1 MQIRLDYLI
10 AVAEEQN
17 VTRAAKRLFISQ
29 PALTKYINQVEEY
42 FGVRIFDRSRNPV
55 TLTDAGNYL
64 LREQGKIE
72 TEQMTLRRRPEM
84 MGSNRERITIGTG
97 FGRGEAWVPKIL
109 QDFCPRHPE
118 VDVRLH
124 CCGELELMDLLTSG
138 KVDLAIGTCD
148 FSSELVVSQAL
159 LSEKLRLAI
168 PLSFG
173 VFPEGFD
180 AEESIDSP
188 YLLQPEQLN
197 GLPYI
202 APDEHMGSF
211 TSYQTL
217 LHQHGVRFG
226 RLISSNSSAA
236 IRGMVKAGLGY
247 TYLSV
252 SDLRIWL
259 DRDGRPLVGFATIA
273 GLSMQRSCNYG
284 YLPGHPKIGYLEE
297 LSRILVAVVKGS
309 GN

>member
-72 TEQMTLRRRPEM
+72 TEQMKLRRRLEM
-84 MGSNRERITIGTG
+84 MSSNRVRITIGTG
-97 FGRGEAWVPKIL
+97 FGRGEAWIPEIL
-109 QDFCPRHPE
+109 RDFCPCHPE
-118 VDVRLH
+118 VDIRLR

-138 KVDLAIGTCD
+138 KVDLAVGTCD
-148 FSSELVVSQAL
+148 FSSGLVVSRTLQT
-159 LSEKLRLAI
+159 ENLRLAI

-173 VFPEGFD
+173 LFPEGFD
-180 AEESIDSP
+180 AQASVDTP
-188 YLLQPEQLN
+188 FLLQPEQLN

-202 APDEHMGSF
+202 APDENMGSF
-211 TSYQTL
+211 ASYQTL

-226 RLISSNSSAA
+226 RLISSNSSSA

-247 TYLSV
+247 AYLSV
-252 SDLRIWL
+252 NSMRIWL
-259 DRDGRPLVGFATIA
+259 NREGQPLVGFATLP
-273 GLSMQRSCNYG
+273 GLSLQRSCNYG
-284 YLPGHPKIGYLEE
+284 YLPGHPNLTYLEE
-297 LSRILVAVVKGS
+297 LSKKLTDVVV
-309 GN
+309 NLA